1 MKFDIIYI
9 ETSKQNPKNKTV
21 TYLIYLLVSSFSSPL
36 KSGVWIDR
44 LSSSMITFLIFNWDK
59 KSPIWTKISQ
69 NITKF

>member
-44 LSSSMITFLIFNWDK
+44 LSSMITILIFNWDK

>member
-9 ETSKQNPKNKTV
+9 ETSKQKQKKTV
-21 TYLIYLLVSSFSSPL
+21 TYVIYLLVSSFSSPL

-44 LSSSMITFLIFNWDK
+44 LSSMITFLIFNWDK